1 MSRWLNLPQLTL
13 PVPGPMAVAIFFT
26 IWWILL
32 FAVLPFGVQSQHETA
47 EIVPGSDPGAPIA
60 PRLLAKA
67 LWTTGISVLAF
78 VALMWLISATA

>member
-1 MSRWLNLPQLTL
+1 MSRWFDLPLTL
-13 PVPGPMAVAIFFT
+13 PVPWPMAVAIFVT

-60 PRLLAKA
+60 PRLLVKA
-67 LWTTGISVLAF
+67 LWTTAISVLAF
-78 VALMWLISATA
+78 IALMWLISATA

>member
-1 MSRWLNLPQLTL
+1 MSRWFDLPLTL
-13 PVPGPMAVAIFFT
+13 PVPWPMAVAIFVT

-60 PRLLAKA
+60 PRLLVNA
-67 LWTTGISVLAF
+67 LWTTAISVLAF
-78 VALMWLISATA
+78 IALMWLISATA

>member
-1 MSRWLNLPQLTL
+1 
-13 PVPGPMAVAIFFT
+13 MAIAMFAT

-47 EIVPGSDPGAPIA
+47 EIVPGSDPGAPVA

-67 LWTTGISVLAF
+67 LWTTAISIVVF
-78 VALMWLISATA
+78 VALMGLIAALA